1 MENEKYELIK
11 FTDRDIELD
20 VNVSPKEETVWLTKD
35 AIAQLFERDRSVIS
49 RHINNIYN
57 EGELDKKTSVHFL
70 HISDSNPKNRP
81 PELYNLDV
89 IISVGYRVKSKRGI
103 LFRKWA
109 NNVLKEYLIKGYVLD
124 NNRTLVTNENYVNLI
139 NKVDSM
145 DDRLKK
151 LENDS
156 VIENDKIF
164 FDGEYYDALS
174 FLKKLFSKAQ
184 SKIILIDPYSN
195 LDTLDYFKVKKDST
209 EAYLYTSDKS
219 ALSNQE
225 INAFNNQ
232 YGKLK
237 IHINNTFHD
246 RFIILDD
253 KELYHLGT
261 SLNYAGKK
269 TFAVTKMDGE
279 MFISSIMDRLK

>member
-1 MENEKYELIK
+1 MKEYELIK
-11 FTDRDIELD
+11 FTDNELELD
-20 VNVSPKEETVWLTKD
+20 VNVSPEDETVWLTKD
-35 AIAQLFERDRSVIS
+35 EMSQLFERDRTVIS
-49 RHINNIYN
+49 RHISNIFK
-57 EGELDKKTSVHFL
+57 EKELEEKSNVHFL
-70 HISDSNPKNRP
+70 HVANSDKPVAF
-81 PELYNLDV
+81 YNLDV
-89 IISVGYRVKSKRGI
+89 IISVGYRVKSNRGVI
-103 LFRKWA
+103 FRKWA
-109 NNVLKEYLIKGYVLD
+109 NNVLKQYLIKGYVVD
-124 NNRTLVTNENYVNLI
+124 DNRTLVTNENYVNLI
-139 NKVDSM
+139 HKVDSM